1 MKKCAKLIARLL
13 HLCLIAA
20 AGAGLQ
26 PSPALS
32 QQPCPVTAFRAPRA
46 AASGHAADLISSRAD
61 GDLVVGF
68 PNPNE
73 VREITTPLDVD
84 GNIII
89 VNNGTLRLNG
99 TQLRV
104 RGNVYLFHN
113 GRAEIQGG
121 TLEFRQDF
129 LYQRSVTVANK
140 AAFWL
145 NNSVL
150 NCGGYNLKVAVT
162 DTAVLRYDASA
173 VTAGIATT
181 AVDSYGSVEAT
192 GSQQLGEFLWFDH
205 AVGNFSNCTDLL
217 SWLTLP
223 TGSSVTATLPTSQ
236 VLGSYAFPDS
246 AASQAGFDYRVRYN
260 GCVGLLWGL
269 MLESGCT
276 AVIRDSELLAVGAL
290 FRGSGAGTVT
300 GLVNNTTIEASRYP
314 AQDRDVRFERC
325 SVRVWNFYS
334 FDSYRL
340 AVANSIF
347 GEIIAFGRSEA
358 TVQNSLCDGSG
369 GYVGAFD
376 DASVLLVQ
384 SQITARLIARA
395 RGRIIALGS
404 TINNFIPHA
413 ADNGIIALFHST
425 FPALPTIEA
434 GSAATVI
441 SVDEPRQALTE
452 SLVPVHGSVRFLAG
466 ADVPVHFVSYWL
478 SAARGSNPELELWK
492 SPPSII
498 QRYRDTIGVWD
509 TRGLTPGEYL
519 LTVHMRLSNDDTIS
533 IPAEVILTQGTVS
546 VSPQNVAPAFHIEEA
561 YPQPVHSGAPLTVRL
576 RGARSCTLLLHDMLG
591 RELRRMDTNGELV
604 RFPTEGLVPGM
615 YILTARQGNVLS
627 SQRIQIRN

>member
-1 MKKCAKLIARLL
+1 MNKCAKSTARLL
-13 HLCLIAA
+13 LIAA
-20 AGAGLQ
+20 IVGTCACLQ
-26 PSPALS
+26 HSTALS
-32 QQPCPVTAFRAPRA
+32 QQPSPDPAFRFSRSAAPPDAANLITSRA
-46 AASGHAADLISSRAD
+46 A

-84 GNIII
+84 GNIIV
-89 VNNGTLRLNG
+89 VNNGTLRLTG

-129 LYQRSVTVANK
+129 LYQRSVTIANK
-140 AAFWL
+140 SALWL
-145 NNSVL
+145 NTSVL
-150 NCGGYNLKVAVT
+150 NCGGYNLNVAVT

-173 VTAGIATT
+173 VTAGITTT
-181 AVDSYGSVEAT
+181 AIDRYGSIEAT

-205 AVGNFSNCTDLL
+205 SGGNFSNCTDLL

-223 TGSSVTATLPTSQ
+223 TGSSVTATLPTTQ

-246 AASQAGFDYRVRYN
+246 AASHAGFDYRVRYS

-290 FRGSGAGTVT
+290 FRGSGAGTVS
-300 GLVNNTTIEASRYP
+300 GLVNNTSIEASRYP

-325 SVRVWNFYS
+325 SVRVWNLYS
-334 FDSYRL
+334 FDTYRL
-340 AVANSIF
+340 GVASSIF

-358 TVQNSLCDGSG
+358 TVQNSICDGSG

-384 SQITARLIARA
+384 SQITARVIARA

-404 TINNFIPHA
+404 TINSFIPHA
-413 ADNGIIALFHST
+413 AENGVIALFHST
-425 FPALPTIEA
+425 FPALPTIES
-434 GSAATVI
+434 GSVATVI
-441 SVDEPRQALTE
+441 SVDEPRQAMTE

-478 SAARGSNPELELWK
+478 SAARSSNPDLELWK
-492 SPPSII
+492 SPPSIV

-509 TRGLTPGEYL
+509 TRGLAPGEYL
-519 LTVHMRLSNDDTIS
+519 LTVHMRLSSDDTIS
-533 IPAEVILTQGTVS
+533 IPAPVILTEGTVG
-546 VSPQNVAPAFHIEEA
+546 VSPQNAPSAFRIEGA
-561 YPQPVHSGAPLTVRL
+561 WPQPVPAGMPLTVRL
-576 RGARSCTLLLHDMLG
+576 RGAASCTLLLHDMLG
-591 RELRRMDTNGELV
+591 RQLRRFDAAGDIV
-604 RFPTEGLVPGM
+604 RIPTEGLVPGM
-615 YILTARQGNVLS
+615 YLLSARQGNAVSTLRVL
-627 SQRIQIRN
+627 IRN